1 VLERLLALPWIIAIA
16 SVQEPGRP
24 LVQLA
29 LHRHRVGVEP
39 QALRGAASEASD
51 RLAKYRF
58 RGSNPSVSLWFRMR

>member
-1 VLERLLALPWIIAIA
+1 
-16 SVQEPGRP
+16 VQEPGCP